1 MQPGDSS
8 STGYPSPRPCP
19 RLSIIAIIAINA
31 TIAIIPPTPIIPI
44 VAHSPDKPFRSRQSS
59 RTAPVMVR
67 LHRWAG
73 GWGWGWGW
81 GWGLGLVNL
90 SDHGEVYHTLRL
102 RPWCRGRGRS

>member
-31 TIAIIPPTPIIPI
+31 TIAIIPTIPIIPI

-73 GWGWGWGW
+73 AGAGAG
-81 GWGLGLVNL
+81 GLGLVDL
-90 SDHGEVYHTLRL
+90 SDLREVYHTLRL